1 VCVLGL
7 IAAGTVDAH
16 AQPRVLRGDSD
27 RVDIATPH
35 GTWTGVGE
43 TPREGHEI
51 KGNFIAPDGSLRHC
65 ILHTDGQ
72 GTVLFSECP

>member
-1 VCVLGL
+1 VRVLGL
-7 IAAGTVDAH
+7 IAAGAFDAH
-16 AQPRVLRGDSD
+16 AQTGVLRGDSD

-43 TPREGHEI
+43 TPRQGNEI
-51 KGNFIAPDGSLRHC
+51 KGNFIVPDETLRRY

-72 GTVLFSECP
+72 GTVLLSECP

>member
-1 VCVLGL
+1 MLL
-7 IAAGTVDAH
+7 DAQSH
-16 AQPRVLRGDSD
+16 VLRGDSD

-43 TPREGHEI
+43 TPRQGNEI
-51 KGNFIAPDGSLRHC
+51 KGNFIAPDGTLRRC

-72 GTVLFSECP
+72 GTVLLSECP